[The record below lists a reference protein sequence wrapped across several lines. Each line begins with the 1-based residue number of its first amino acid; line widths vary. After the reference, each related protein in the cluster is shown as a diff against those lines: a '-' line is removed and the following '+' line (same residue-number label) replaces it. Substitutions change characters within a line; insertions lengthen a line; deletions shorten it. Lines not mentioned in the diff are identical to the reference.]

1 MLLRVA
7 GAALWALP
15 AVCSAQIDKHTP
27 HDGMAGMSDLWLFP
41 LHMQELPELWLVNV
55 YVPNSGE
62 GLKRLDYRTQQWDKA
77 FAGYVKVWHAAG
89 SHV

>member
-1 MLLRVA
+1 
-7 GAALWALP
+7 
-15 AVCSAQIDKHTP
+15 
-27 HDGMAGMSDLWLFP
+27 
-41 LHMQELPELWLVNV
+41 MQELPELWLVNV